1 MKLTFL
7 GGAKTVT
14 GSCYWMQANGKNI
27 LIDCGM
33 FQGHDQEE
41 DLNFE
46 PFPFDV
52 SSIDYLLLTHAHIDH
67 SGRIPKLC
75 KEGFKGKI
83 ICTKATADLCAIML
97 PDCGYIQESEVEWKN
112 RKRQRAGKPL
122 IEPLYTYQDA
132 LDCIKFFNPV
142 SYHQEVRLQGNITI
156 RFSDAG
162 HILGSSILEIWVNE
176 KNSETRIVF
185 SGDLGNQDIP
195 LLKDPETI
203 ESADYLI
210 IESTYGNR
218 IHKEKENKVRKLLNI
233 IEETIMQGGNVVI
246 PSFAVGRTQ
255 EIIYEIHK
263 YRELYKDDMDFLSHV
278 PVYVDSPLA
287 ISATEVFRKNLDC
300 YDEEARAY
308 VENGDN
314 PLDFPNLAF
323 TRTPD
328 ESRQLNEKPEP
339 MIIISASGMCEAGRI
354 KHHLKHNLWR
364 SNSTILFV
372 GYQAPGTLGR
382 RILDG
387 AEKVKIFGEEI
398 SINARIESIEGYS
411 GHADQ
416 QGLLNWVSSI
426 KNKPKKIF
434 IVHGEPESQY
444 AFAKILKKQLKVDII
459 IPDRGDNYELTPYSI
474 TVQKSLEHLKENFIR
489 LQLLAQLDVL
499 SEEIYFLIKQ
509 LNQEVLNGKEDEEI
523 KVIQS
528 KIEEVQN
535 SILQINQMLKG
546 SL

>member
-33 FQGHDQEE
+33 FQGHDKEE

-46 PFPFDV
+46 EFPFDV
-52 SSIDYLLLTHAHIDH
+52 TSIDYLLLTHAHIDH

-75 KEGFKGKI
+75 KDGFKGKI

-97 PDCGYIQESEVEWKN
+97 PDSGYIQESEVEWKN

-132 LDCIKFFNPV
+132 LDCIQFFSPV

-156 RFSDAG
+156 KFSDAG

-176 KNSETRIVF
+176 NNSETKIVF

-195 LLKDPETI
+195 LLKDPEII

-218 IHKEKENKVRKLLNI
+218 IHKEKENKVRNLLNI
-233 IEETIMQGGNVVI
+233 MEETIAQGGNVVI

-263 YRELYKDDMDFLSHV
+263 YRELYKDDMEFLTHV

-308 VENGDN
+308 IENGDN
-314 PLDFPNLAF
+314 PLDFPNLTF

-328 ESRQLNEKPEP
+328 ESRLLNEKQEP
-339 MIIISASGMCEAGRI
+339 VIIISASGMCEAGRI
-354 KHHLKHNLWR
+354 KHHLKHNLWK

-387 AEKVKIFGEEI
+387 AQKVKIFGEEI
-398 SINARIESIEGYS
+398 SINARIENIEGYS

-416 QGLLNWVSSI
+416 QGLLNWVRGF

-434 IVHGEPESQY
+434 IVHGEPESQH
-444 AFAKILKKQLKVDII
+444 AFAKILKKQFKIETI
-459 IPDRGDNYELTPYSI
+459 IPERGDSYELTSYSI
-474 TVQKSLEHLKENFIR
+474 TAQKPLEHLRENFVR

-499 SEEIYFLIKQ
+499 SEEIYFLTKQ
-509 LNQEVLNGKEDEEI
+509 LNQDVLNGKDDEEI
-523 KVIQS
+523 KIIQS
-528 KIEEVQN
+528 EIEEIQN
-535 SILQINQMLKG
+535 SILQINLMLKG
-546 SL
+546 SV

>member
-14 GSCYWMQANGKNI
+14 GSCYWMQTNGKNL

-33 FQGHDQEE
+33 FQGHDKEE

-46 PFPFDV
+46 DFPFDV
-52 SSIDYLLLTHAHIDH
+52 RSIDYVLLTHAHIDH

-75 KEGFKGKI
+75 KDGFKGKI

-97 PDCGYIQESEVEWKN
+97 PDSGYIQETEVEWKN

-132 LDCIKFFNPV
+132 LDCLQFFSPV
-142 SYHQEVRLQGNITI
+142 PYHQEVRLQGNITI
-156 RFSDAG
+156 KFSDAG

-176 KNSETRIVF
+176 NNSETKVVF

-195 LLKDPETI
+195 LLKDPEII

-233 IEETIMQGGNVVI
+233 MEETIAKGGNVVI

-263 YRELYKDDMDFLSHV
+263 YRELYKNDMEFLTHV

-308 VENGDN
+308 IENGDN
-314 PLDFPNLAF
+314 PLDFPNLKF

-328 ESRQLNEKPEP
+328 ESRQLNEMQEP
-339 MIIISASGMCEAGRI
+339 VIIISASGMCEAGRI

-364 SNSTILFV
+364 SNSTVLFV

-398 SINARIESIEGYS
+398 SINARIENIEGYS

-416 QGLLNWVSSI
+416 QGLLNWVSSF
-426 KNKPKKIF
+426 KNKPKKVF
-434 IVHGEPESQY
+434 IVHGEPEVQY
-444 AFAKILKKQLKVDII
+444 DFSKILKKQLKLETI
-459 IPDRGDNYELTPYSI
+459 IPDRGDSYELTPYTI
-474 TVQKSLEHLKENFIR
+474 TAQKPLEHLKENFIR
-489 LQLLAQLDVL
+489 LHLLAQLDVL
-499 SEEIYFLIKQ
+499 SEEIYFLTKQ
-509 LNQEVLNGKEDEEI
+509 LNQEVLNGKDDEEI
-523 KVIQS
+523 KIIQS
-528 KIEEVQN
+528 EIEEIQH
-535 SILQINQMLKG
+535 SIFQINLLLKG
-546 SL
+546 SV